1 MPLRLFLDWLLCV
14 KWSIGGCRRP
24 RCIIMSFFCHFYLR
38 PNQCDKGPH
47 TLHPCRASSPT
58 SISPRSPI
66 TIWLLCFI
74 IEQQSPKVNAPSFY
88 LFFNP
93 KTMDDTP
100 PCTPLQLHLIS
111 IPSYITLDLFGLVV
125 VCVIVDWQPSKATES
140 FIYLFLYLS
149 NHCPAQW
156 DNVRPHDLDP
166 TRLLSKIPS
175 TADANS

>member
-58 SISPRSPI
+58 SISLRLLI

-74 IEQQSPKVNAPSFY
+74 IERQPPRAKAPSFY
-88 LFFNP
+88 LFFDGVSFGAPNKGTILRDSKPDNP
-93 KTMDDTP
+93 
-100 PCTPLQLHLIS
+100 HLLWTDKKRG
-111 IPSYITLDLFGLVV
+111 PQELGPWWLLPWREREKPMEGRAAVDCFWCLWCVFFLFAY
-125 VCVIVDWQPSKATES
+125 VI
-140 FIYLFLYLS
+140 
-149 NHCPAQW
+149 
-156 DNVRPHDLDP
+156 
-166 TRLLSKIPS
+166 
-175 TADANS
+175 